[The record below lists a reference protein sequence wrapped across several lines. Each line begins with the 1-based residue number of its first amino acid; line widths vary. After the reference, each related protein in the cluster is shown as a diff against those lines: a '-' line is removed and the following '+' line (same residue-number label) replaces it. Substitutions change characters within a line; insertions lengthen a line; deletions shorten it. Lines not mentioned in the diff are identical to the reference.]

1 MSGETPSLVGQVL
14 GGRYKLIKK
23 LGEGGMGEV
32 YAAEHVHI
40 DKKFALKLL
49 RPEIVSNK
57 EAVSRFY
64 QEARSSSS
72 IGHRNIIGVEDFGE
86 LPDGRLYMCMELLN
100 GAPLNDLI
108 TQPQP
113 VERLLN
119 IMIQTGHGLAAA
131 HAKNIVH
138 RDMKPE
144 NIYVT
149 VGPNNE
155 GDIPKLLDFGIAKV
169 AGNDGQNNLT
179 RTGTIFGTPFYMAPE
194 QALGNPVDGRT
205 DVYAMGVIMYEVF
218 AGSLPFQGESFMG
231 ILTQHITT
239 DPEPVAQ
246 RAAKAQRPMP
256 HGLPEVI
263 TRCMLKDPNQ
273 RFQTMD
279 ELVAALVQI
288 YRAVAGAGMSTYME
302 AFPVGASAS
311 HQVPNVPPTGAHNL
325 NKAQTVGVGGPPPGM
340 MTPQGGMQPPHGPHT
355 PPHGQYGVQPSGG
368 QWQPSGTGPVP
379 QASSASGPYGAASSS
394 AVVPVKKSSA
404 GIIVAI
410 VAVLA
415 VGGGI
420 AAFVVMSNKEEGG
433 GSGAGSQIAATG
445 GDAGIEVMADAVGG
459 TPRLAID
466 AATVTNNVTP
476 DADTTTNNTPDAAVA
491 DPPPADAAVATVQ
504 QDAGSDTPQPPP
516 DAAVAVEPTTI
527 SVELVTAANIKF
539 DIYENGKK
547 IGEGPGTF
555 ELPKGTKKKLVLK
568 AKGFKDQTISIDGK
582 KKAVALSFAKIPTGG
597 NTNSGSN
604 NPPPP
609 KCSGTAADLKSSA
622 PKGCGTLYCKSHPTD
637 ARCETYE
644 P

>member
-14 GGRYKLIKK
+14 GGRYRLIRK

-149 VGPNNE
+149 VGPNND
-155 GDIPKLLDFGIAKV
+155 DIPKLLDFGIAKV

-179 RTGTIFGTPFYMAPE
+179 RTVTIFGTPFYMAPE
-194 QALGNPVDGRT
+194 QALGNPVDART
-205 DVYAMGVIMYEVF
+205 DIYAMGVIMYEVF

-246 RAAKAQRPMP
+246 RAAKGGRTLPP
-256 HGLPEVI
+256 GLAEVI

-273 RFQTMD
+273 RFSTMD

-288 YRAVAGAGMSTYME
+288 YRTVAGAGMSTYME

-311 HQVPNVPPTGAHNL
+311 HQVPNAPPTGAHNMA
-325 NKAQTVGVGGPPPGM
+325 KAQTMGVGGPPPGM
-340 MTPQGGMQPPHGPHT
+340 HGPQT
-355 PPHGQYGVQPSGG
+355 PPHGQNPYAVPSGG
-368 QWQPSGTGPVP
+368 WQPPPPSGTGPVP

-404 GIIVAI
+404 GVIIAI
-410 VAVLA
+410 VALLA

-420 AAFVVMSNKEEGG
+420 AAFVVMSNKDKGADP
-433 GSGAGSQIAATG
+433 GSGSQVASA
-445 GDAGIEVMADAVGG
+445 GDAGTQVLADAAGG
-459 TPRLAID
+459 TPQVVID
-466 AATVTNNVTP
+466 AA
-476 DADTTTNNTPDAAVA
+476 ATTNNTTPDAATTTNTT
-491 DPPPADAAVATVQ
+491 PDAGVVETPVDATVATVQ
-504 QDAGSDTPQPPP
+504 QDAGSETPQPVP
-516 DAAVAVEPTTI
+516 DAAVAVEPKTI
-527 SVELVTAANIKF
+527 NVELVTAANIKF
-539 DIYENGKK
+539 DIYENGEK

-555 ELPKGTKKKLVLK
+555 ELPVGTKKKVTLK
-568 AKGFKDQTISIDGK
+568 AKGYKDQTVTIDGK
-582 KKAVALSFAKIPTGG
+582 KKAMALSFAKIQTNP
-597 NTNSGSN
+597 NTNNGNN
-604 NPPPP
+604 NPPTP

-622 PKGCGTLYCKSHPTD
+622 PKGCGTLYCKSHSTD

>member
-14 GGRYKLIKK
+14 GGRYRLVKK

-113 VERLLN
+113 LERLLN

-149 VGPNNE
+149 VGPNND
-155 GDIPKLLDFGIAKV
+155 DIPKLLDFGIAKV

-246 RAAKAQRPMP
+246 RAAKAGRSLPP
-256 HGLPEVI
+256 GLAEVI

-279 ELVAALVQI
+279 ELVNALVQI
-288 YRAVAGAGMSTYME
+288 YRTVAGAGMSTYME
-302 AFPVGASAS
+302 AFPVAASAS
-311 HQVPNVPPTGAHNL
+311 HPVATPPPTGAHNMA
-325 NKAQTVGVGGPPPGM
+325 KAQTMGVGGPPPGM
-340 MTPQGGMQPPHGPHT
+340 MTPPQGQYAAPGGWQPPA
-355 PPHGQYGVQPSGG
+355 
-368 QWQPSGTGPVP
+368 SGTGPVP
-379 QASSASGPYGAASSS
+379 QASSGSGLYGSAASSS
-394 AVVPVKKSSA
+394 AVVPPKKSSA
-404 GIIVAI
+404 GVIIAI
-410 VAVLA
+410 VALLA

-420 AAFVVMSNKEEGG
+420 AAFVVMSNKDDKGQTPG
-433 GSGAGSQIAATG
+433 DGSQVAAGG
-445 GDAGIEVMADAVGG
+445 GDAGAEV
-459 TPRLAID
+459 AID
-466 AATVTNNVTP
+466 AAAGTLPTPIDAATTTNATVDAATTTNVTP
-476 DADTTTNNTPDAAVA
+476 DAATVEPAVDAS
-491 DPPPADAAVATVQ
+491 VATVQ
-504 QDAGSDTPQPPP
+504 QDAAPEPTP
-516 DAAVAVEPTTI
+516 DAAVATGPETI
-527 SVELVTAANIKF
+527 SVELVTASNVKF
-539 DIYENGKK
+539 EIWEGGQK

-555 ELPKGTKKKLVLK
+555 ELPKGTKKKVTLK
-568 AKGFKDQTISIDGK
+568 AKGYKDQSVTIDGK
-582 KKAVALSFAKIPTGG
+582 KKAVAVSFAKLPNQTNTNPNG
-597 NTNSGSN
+597 NTTT

-622 PKGCGTLYCKSHPTD
+622 PKGCGTIYCKSHPTD